1 MKNNIFIWD
10 NGVEVLETYEL
21 AWRKLSDNIYSITAI
36 NSFVGDYD
44 ATFFYKPKEKNISIG
59 TFNFYAPS
67 FKEANKF
74 VLNFL
79 KQNNISLDETIYI
92 TPNIKKR
99 RNRLPKIKR
108 LLKK

>member
-1 MKNNIFIWD
+1 MKNNIYIWD
-10 NGVEVLETYEL
+10 NGVKVLETYEL
-21 AWRKLSDNIYSITAI
+21 AWRIIDKKYYSITAKSEYI
-36 NSFVGDYD
+36 DNYD
-44 ATFFYKPKEKNISIG
+44 ATFYYESDINNLSIG

-92 TPNIKKR
+92 TPNIEKR
-99 RNRLPKIKR
+99 RKRIPKINR